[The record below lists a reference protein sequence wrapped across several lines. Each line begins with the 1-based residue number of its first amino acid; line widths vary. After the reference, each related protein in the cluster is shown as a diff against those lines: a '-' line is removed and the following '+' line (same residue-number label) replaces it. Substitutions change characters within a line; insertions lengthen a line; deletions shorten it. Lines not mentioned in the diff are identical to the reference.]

1 VVRKF
6 GNCFVRLGRLIS
18 LYEATI
24 KLRPGWAEG
33 GDVGRTSKFGREGMS
48 WKTRSTEGGNE
59 LGSSFDDEEELTS
72 IVSFSLPGAGV
83 RSYLTGF
90 PIGPYE

>member
-1 VVRKF
+1 
-6 GNCFVRLGRLIS
+6 
-18 LYEATI
+18 
-24 KLRPGWAEG
+24 
-33 GDVGRTSKFGREGMS
+33 MS